1 MLLSRSGHRCLGRRQ
16 GDRVERRLDHRKGHQ
31 DPWRLER
38 AIEHGHADD
47 AEDCERQGAQRPV
60 PIGQPAPEWRQ
71 QDERHAVQAEREA
84 GEEGGSAPVVH
95 QDRPDG
101 VVQPGR
107 HHEGGGEDDRSEG
120 GPAAEHG
127 GSARGTARRHRHG
140 RRRSDAGQARS
151 ERQQQHTGHE
161 ERRVVVPELGDNR
174 TEPGTD
180 QEASGAHP
188 DQLAEQFA
196 GAIRIS
202 GRDQGLCCRVE
213 RAERSTADRSG
224 GHQLPDV
231 IAERKADG
239 TE

>member
-1 MLLSRSGHRCLGRRQ
+1 MFLSRAGHRRLGRRQ
-16 GDRVERRLDHRKGHQ
+16 GDGVERRLDHRKGHQ
-31 DPWRLER
+31 DPWRLEC

-47 AEDCERQGAQRPV
+47 AEDRERQGAQWSM
-60 PIGQPAPEWRQ
+60 PIGELAPERCQ

-84 GEEGGSAPVVH
+84 GEKGGGAPVVH

-101 VVQPGR
+101 VIQPDR

-140 RRRSDAGQARS
+140 RRRSDASQARS

-161 ERRVVVPELGDNR
+161 ERRVVVAELGDNR
-174 TEPGTD
+174 PEPGSD
-180 QEASGAHP
+180 QEAGGAHP

-202 GRDQGLCCRVE
+202 GCDQGLRCRVE

-224 GHQLPDV
+224 SHQLPDV